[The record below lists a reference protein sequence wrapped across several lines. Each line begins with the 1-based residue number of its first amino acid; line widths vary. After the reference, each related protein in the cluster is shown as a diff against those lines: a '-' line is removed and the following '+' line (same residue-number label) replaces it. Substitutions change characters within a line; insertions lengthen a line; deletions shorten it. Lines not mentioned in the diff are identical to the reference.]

1 MKKNYTGLLSK
12 FNHRAILLSLM
23 GLACV
28 ITISF
33 IKSNGLGGLP
43 AGDSD
48 NGGLFLP
55 GGFEAV
61 VVADSVGRARHLAV
75 NTNGDVYV
83 KLRVPLGKKGSVALR
98 DTDNDGKAD
107 KIEYFGDYPDVG
119 NYGTAMRIHKGYLY
133 FTTAG
138 EVYRTKLTPGSLI
151 PEGKSELLLTD
162 DYKNDIHGSSHIAKP
177 LAFDDKGNMFVP
189 FGSPTDVCAVKDRQP
204 GSMGQDPCPQLAEHA
219 GIWKFSDSKP
229 NQTQKDGVRY
239 ATGIRSVV
247 AMDWNKKEKCLY
259 VVQHGRD
266 DLVRQFPDYY
276 NPWQSALLPAEEF
289 LKVTEGTDA
298 GWPYYYY
305 DYMQGKKLLNPEYGG
320 DGKKEADGKKY
331 TQPLIGFPGHFA
343 PNDLFFYTGNQFPAR
358 YKNGAFI
365 AFHGSTIRAPYPQ
378 GGYFVAF
385 VPFKG
390 DKPSGDWE
398 VFADGFPGRD
408 TLVNT
413 SDAAYRPMGIAMGP
427 DGSLYLSE
435 SEKGKIWRVM
445 FKGDKNKFGA
455 EQLAGMQNR
464 KETQPHIKT
473 PDIIKDNV
481 NTGKLLAGGKLYTT
495 YCASCHQANG
505 KGDGTR
511 FPPLENSEWV
521 KGDPRK
527 LISTV
532 LNGLSGPITV
542 NGVGF
547 NEVMPANSY
556 LKDDELALILSYVRQ
571 NFKNNARG
579 ISAAD
584 VTRVR
589 QQPKSLNP

>member
-1 MKKNYTGLLSK
+1 MKIYSK
-12 FNHRAILLSLM
+12 FLSETKLRTKLLTLL
-23 GLACV
+23 GLAFL

-33 IKSNGLGGLP
+33 IKSNTPGGIP
-43 AGDSD
+43 KGDSD

-55 GGFEAV
+55 GGFEAL
-61 VVADSVGRARHLAV
+61 VVADSVGKARHLAV
-75 NTNGDVYV
+75 NKNGDIYI
-83 KLRVPLGKKGSVALR
+83 KLRVPVNGKGIVAMR
-98 DTDNDGKAD
+98 DTDNDGKPD
-107 KIEYFGDYPDVG
+107 QTEYFGNYNDVG
-119 NYGTAMRIHKGYLY
+119 NYGTAMRIHNGYLY

-138 EVYRTKLTPGSLI
+138 EVYRQKLSPGKLV
-151 PEGKSELLLTD
+151 PEGKVELLVTD
-162 DYKNDIHGSSHIAKP
+162 DYKNDEHGSSHIAKP
-177 LAFDDKGNMFVP
+177 LAFDDQGNMFVP
-189 FGSPTDVCAVKDRQP
+189 FGSPSDVCGIRDRQP
-204 GSMGQDPCPQLAEHA
+204 GSLGKDPCPELAEHA

-229 NQTQKDGVRY
+229 NQTLKKDGIRY

-266 DLVRQFPDYY
+266 DFVRQFPDYY

-289 LKVTEGTDA
+289 FRVPEGTDG
-298 GWPYYYY
+298 GWPYYYF

-320 DGKKEADGKKY
+320 DGHKEGNAKDV

-343 PNDLFFYTGNQFPAR
+343 PNDLFFYTGKQFPAR

-365 AFHGSTIRAPYPQ
+365 AFHGSTIRSPYPQ

-385 VPFKG
+385 VPMKDG
-390 DKPSGDWE
+390 KPSADWE

-408 TLVNT
+408 TIVNT

-445 FKGDKNKFGA
+445 YKGNKKGFGPA
-455 EQLAGMQNR
+455 QLAGMQKR

-473 PDIIKDNV
+473 PDPVKDNV
-481 NTGKLLAGGKLYTT
+481 NTSKIAAGGKLYNT
-495 YCASCHQANG
+495 YCATCHQING

-521 KGDPRK
+521 KGDRRK
-527 LISTV
+527 LIDIV
-532 LNGLSGPITV
+532 LKGLSGPITV

-547 NEVMPANSY
+547 NEVMPPANY
-556 LKDDELALILSYVRQ
+556 LSDDQIALILTYVRA
-571 NFKNNARG
+571 NFKNNLTGVLPGEVA
-579 ISAAD
+579 
-584 VTRVR
+584 RVR
-589 QQPKSLNP
+589 QQSKTQ

>member
-1 MKKNYTGLLSK
+1 MKIYSK
-12 FNHRAILLSLM
+12 FLSETKLRTKLLTLL
-23 GLACV
+23 GLAFL

-33 IKSNGLGGLP
+33 IKSNTPGGLP
-43 AGDSD
+43 KGDSD

-61 VVADSVGRARHLAV
+61 VVADSVGKARHLAI
-75 NTNGDVYV
+75 NKNGDIYI
-83 KLRVPLGKKGSVALR
+83 KLRVPINGKGIVAMR
-98 DTDNDGKAD
+98 DTDNDGKANQT
-107 KIEYFGDYPDVG
+107 EYFGNYNDVG
-119 NYGTAMRIHKGYLY
+119 NYGTAMRIHNGYLY

-138 EVYRTKLTPGSLI
+138 EVYRQKLSPGKLV
-151 PEGKSELLLTD
+151 PEGKVELLVTD
-162 DYKNDIHGSSHIAKP
+162 DYKNDVHGSSHIAKP
-177 LAFDDKGNMFVP
+177 LAFDDQGNMFVP
-189 FGSPTDVCAVKDRQP
+189 FGSPTDVCGIRDRQP
-204 GSMGQDPCPQLAEHA
+204 GSMGKDPCPELAEHA

-229 NQTQKDGVRY
+229 NQTLKKDGIRY

-247 AMDWNKKEKCLY
+247 AMDWNKLEKCLY

-266 DLVRQFPDYY
+266 DFVRQFPDYY
-276 NPWQSALLPAEEF
+276 NPWQSALLPSEEF
-289 LKVTEGTDA
+289 FKVPEGMNG
-298 GWPYYYY
+298 GWPYYYF

-320 DGKKEADGKKY
+320 DGHKEANAKDFA
-331 TQPLIGFPGHFA
+331 QPLIGFPGHFA
-343 PNDLFFYTGNQFPAR
+343 PNDLFFYTGKQFPAR

-385 VPFKG
+385 VPMKDG
-390 DKPSGDWE
+390 KPSADWE

-408 TLVNT
+408 TIVNT

-445 FKGDKNKFGA
+445 YKGNKKGFGPA
-455 EQLAGMQNR
+455 QLAGMQKR

-473 PDIIKDNV
+473 PDPVKDNV
-481 NTGKLLAGGKLYTT
+481 NTAKIAAGGKLYNT
-495 YCASCHQANG
+495 YCATCHQING

-521 KGDPRK
+521 KGDRRK
-527 LISTV
+527 LIDIV
-532 LNGLSGPITV
+532 LKGLSGPITV

-547 NEVMPANSY
+547 NEVMPPANY
-556 LKDDELALILSYVRQ
+556 LSDDQIALILTYVRA
-571 NFKNNARG
+571 NFKNNLTGVLPGEVA
-579 ISAAD
+579 
-584 VTRVR
+584 RVR
-589 QQPKSLNP
+589 QQARTQ